1 MLSTDLATLY
11 GVERRALLQAV
22 KRNRRR
28 FPPDFMFQLTRAEQA
43 NLKSQSVIS
52 SSDHGG
58 SRHAPYAFTEHGVA
72 MLSSVLRS
80 AKAIEVNIRIVRAF
94 VQLRGFVLGNKELT
108 QRLAQL
114 EKKYDGNFKAVFLA
128 LEELMTDP
136 RVGATRL
143 IGFKSSRQTGDH
155 HW

>member
-1 MLSTDLATLY
+1 MLSTDLAKLY

-22 KRNRRR
+22 KRNSRR
-28 FPPDFMFQLTRAEQA
+28 FPPDFMFQLTRTEQA

-52 SSDHGG
+52 SPEHGG

-108 QRLAQL
+108 QRLAEL
-114 EKKYDGNFKAVFLA
+114 FLA

-136 RVGATRL
+136 RRLQVGAL
-143 IGFKSSRQTGDH
+143 NLKSHSVISKPRHG
-155 HW
+155 